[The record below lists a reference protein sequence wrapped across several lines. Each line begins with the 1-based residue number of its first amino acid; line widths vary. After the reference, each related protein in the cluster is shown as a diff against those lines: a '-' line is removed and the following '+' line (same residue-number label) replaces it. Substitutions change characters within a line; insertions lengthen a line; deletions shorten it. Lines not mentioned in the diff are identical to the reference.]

1 MAQANG
7 VNARGKKKSVYL
19 TICGIIVIMLITI
32 ALLAGCGDSSSDASG
47 DTSAS
52 GATEGSGPAGGPM
65 GGPMG
70 GMGMGGMG
78 MGMPG
83 MMGGGAGA
91 SAAASAAVE
100 EPAAPPA
107 KPYPG
112 TPEQIRSDPFV
123 ALPNPLGGG
132 AGGARNQS
140 LTNVMLPLPLLPE
153 GGINIESVS
162 GKETQTRRAAGILWG
177 NDAYGLLQIGEETY
191 IVQTGDEV
199 AGYTVT
205 GITPRFHCSLQ
216 PRPEE
221 VDPDSSP
228 GNEGSNPGKLRR
240 SVCTGFADPT
250 GCTSGDIPAAKQWW
264 RRRARYAGV
273 ADGLRKVQCSFF
285 VARYS
290 ILAQSVNDE
299 HPVGIKQFRDG

>member
-205 GITPRFHCSLQ
+205 GITRDSIVLYSPDLKKSIQIPLQGMKGQTPESYDAPSAQVSQTPQAAPQGISLPQ
-216 PRPEE
+216 NNGGDVAPGMPEWPM
-221 VDPDSSP
+221 D
-228 GNEGSNPGKLRR
+228 
-240 SVCTGFADPT
+240 
-250 GCTSGDIPAAKQWW
+250 
-264 RRRARYAGV
+264 
-273 ADGLRKVQCSFF
+273 
-285 VARYS
+285 
-290 ILAQSVNDE
+290 
-299 HPVGIKQFRDG
+299 